1 MNKRIVF
8 IGFIGKGFGD
18 LLVNFNN
25 ILLKNNIKF
34 SVISF
39 MCHQEAFY
47 EEKCNFDYYNLD
59 SFPEANGIF
68 GNVEFWFN
76 LVPADMYILWNG
88 YHNIYATFRNYL
100 KLNEIPYLLTEYSSI
115 QNCFYF
121 DTGLHSEATK
131 PLVKINNNLS
141 TDFLNKYIK
150 PRYPHNSLNIELL
163 NALKNKKEK
172 KILFVGMWDEAAGLN
187 ECNNEESKK
196 SLSPLFN
203 SSLEAAKSI
212 IDLKIDNSI
221 IILKS
226 HPYDN
231 KKESLEVLDDK
242 EKIFYVGNEI
252 EIDELIK
259 LSDLVITIAS
269 TVSILAAYNLKP
281 LIMLGNTYLTNFD
294 YSLKLNEAETNLKK
308 IIKESFDI
316 DDSFLK
322 EKEKNFL
329 ENISLTMKYIHMIKN

>member
-1 MNKRIVF
+1 MKKIVF
-8 IGFIGKGFGD
+8 LGFLGKEFGD
-18 LLVNFNN
+18 FLVNFNN
-25 ILLKNNIKF
+25 FLSKQNTEL

-39 MCHQEAFY
+39 MRHEKAFLN
-47 EEKCNFDYYNLD
+47 EKCNFDYFNFDY
-59 SFPEANGIF
+59 FPEADGLL
-68 GNVEFWFN
+68 GQAEFWFN
-76 LVPADMYILWNG
+76 IFPADMYIIWNG
-88 YHNIYATFRNYL
+88 YHNIYANFRNYL
-100 KLNEIPYLLTEYSSI
+100 KVNNIPFLLTEYSSI
-115 QNCFYF
+115 NDCFYF
-121 DTGLHSEATK
+121 DIGLHSEATK

-150 PRYPHNSLNIELL
+150 PRYPHNNLNIELL
-163 NALKNKKEK
+163 NILKKKKEK

-203 SSLEAAKSI
+203 SSSEAAKSI
-212 IDLKIDNSI
+212 INTKIEDSI

-231 KKESLEVLDDK
+231 KKESLKVFDDK
-242 EKIFYVGNEI
+242 EKIFYIENEI

-269 TVSILAAYNLKP
+269 TVSILATYNLKP

-294 YSLKLNEAETNLKK
+294 YSLKLNETGTNLEKL
-308 IIKESFDI
+308 IKESFDI